1 MEAMMILNTLT
12 PGYPKLHNFISTKLY
27 GRAVNTKKT
36 WDAFLKYSE
45 LTDQQAKDAL
55 TNGKLPHLK
64 IEQMPGANGRF
75 HGAVVPDKIAL
86 AKQVADKFEQ
96 EYNDAGWQLLVE
108 STVLHEL
115 VHWGDWKDGK
125 DQPGEEGKAFEKA
138 AYGKDINRPPE
149 KKTASTASG
158 ISFPASLAIGL
169 AGSVFGAAGL
179 VVATTLTCGTTTC
192 KK

>member
-1 MEAMMILNTLT
+1 MILNALT
-12 PGYPKLHNFISTKLY
+12 PGYPKLKDFISTKLY

-45 LTDQQAKDAL
+45 LTDKQAKDAL
-55 TNGKLPHLK
+55 TDGKLPRLN
-64 IEQMPGANGRF
+64 IETMPGSNGRF
-75 HGAVVPDKIAL
+75 HGSADANAIAL
-86 AKQVADKFEQ
+86 AKEVADKFETVP
-96 EYNDAGWQLLVE
+96 NDAAWQLLVE

-125 DQPGEEGKAFEKA
+125 DQPGEEGKAFERA

-149 KKTASTASG
+149 HTSTA
-158 ISFPASLAIGL
+158 ASPTGAVLIGMLPSLGLVGL
-169 AGSVFGAAGL
+169 AGALFLSSKNS
-179 VVATTLTCGTTTC
+179 CGTPSC